1 MCFVNVI
8 ASPEAVTPLIWSNFL
23 EGWTC
28 STVCSML
35 IGLFIKRPEADHSG
49 WRYSWASYTM
59 FINSSPVN
67 KLDSPH
73 RRGFNVRNGKDLPIV
88 WELLVSGVYVLST
101 RRTLGRHR
109 SSLYHNVDH
118 VWVLTAKSWSWSAP
132 FMDLSRLSVPALL
145 WLCLLVNLV
154 INGTLQPLSGSN
166 AIIVSCYCQVACS
179 RSLVWQ
185 CLDFLRG

>member
-1 MCFVNVI
+1 
-8 ASPEAVTPLIWSNFL
+8 
-23 EGWTC
+23 
-28 STVCSML
+28 
-35 IGLFIKRPEADHSG
+35 
-49 WRYSWASYTM
+49 M

-101 RRTLGRHR
+101 RRTRRRHR

-118 VWVLTAKSWSWSAP
+118 VCQWALTAESWSWSAP
-132 FMDLSRLSVPALL
+132 FMGLLRLSVPAFF

-154 INGTLQPLSGSN
+154 INGTLQPLSWFSVGNGGTKAHQGMMNTLMLFHQAYLMQLAVISKRVN
-166 AIIVSCYCQVACS
+166 KYLDEIIMLSKNTEVHIM
-179 RSLVWQ
+179 
-185 CLDFLRG
+185 